1 MKVEPVSG
9 VAVSITGVL
18 APNATVQVVAQSRP
32 AGAEIVRPVPLPVL
46 DTVRVYVL
54 VGAATANAAVTVWAV
69 SIVTVQ
75 VPVPAH
81 PPPLQ
86 PVKAAPVAGVAVRV
100 TVVVAPKGALQ
111 TIPQS
116 IPAGVERTLPLP
128 ARDTLNV
135 GAVLGGV

>member
-1 MKVEPVSG
+1 
-9 VAVSITGVL
+9 
-18 APNATVQVVAQSRP
+18 
-32 AGAEIVRPVPLPVL
+32 
-46 DTVRVYVL
+46 VL

-75 VPVPAH
+75 VPCRRTLPA
-81 PPPLQ
+81 PPG
-86 PVKAAPVAGVAVRV
+86 KGRAGGGVAVRV

-116 IPAGVERTLPLP
+116 IRRGREDVPLP

-135 GAVLGGV
+135 GAVIGGV